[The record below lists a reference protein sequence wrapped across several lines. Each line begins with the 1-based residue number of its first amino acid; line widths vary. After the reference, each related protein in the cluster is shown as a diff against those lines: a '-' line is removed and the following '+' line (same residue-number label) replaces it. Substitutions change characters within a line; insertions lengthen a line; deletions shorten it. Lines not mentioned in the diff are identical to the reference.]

1 MSNQRKATK
10 KQVGFYAE
18 PDEREALRRLAID
31 LGFNDVTT
39 LLRAI
44 ARGELQIDKPKPPPT
59 TRGG

>member
-1 MSNQRKATK
+1 MSNQRKASK

-18 PDEREALRRLAID
+18 PDEREALRRLAAT
-31 LGFNDVTT
+31 LGFSDVTT

-44 ARGELQIDKPKPPPT
+44 ARGEMQVDKPKPPPK